1 MKANHNLH
9 KSQDF
14 SGVGNVGKEAE
25 VNTTASK
32 ADPGL
37 KT

>member
-1 MKANHNLH
+1 MKANHNLR

-14 SGVGNVGKEAE
+14 SRVGNVGKEAE
-25 VNTTASK
+25 ANTTASK
-32 ADPGL
+32 ADPAL